1 MKPFRLF
8 HFDIKTLGNYGDTLL
23 FEAVRQLFHGYNDRG
38 SFRFHGSTNLRD
50 VVGPKL
56 VSALN
61 ENYDAIVIGGGGLFL
76 SDTNP
81 NERSGW
87 QWNCSLD
94 LLEKIDI
101 PIIVFA
107 VGNNRFPGQKDFS
120 PKFVEHVNLLAEK
133 SIFFGLRNRGS
144 VETIKEYLRPELRDK
159 VVYQPCPTTLSSY
172 LFPDIHAASRE
183 PKRELSIQALVGKRQ
198 TAAGFDKEAIYDQCF
213 EALNGLRSKG
223 WNISSFSN
231 ARGDNAFAVEMRET
245 LASDEHHK
253 LFGSKNIFQALD
265 FFART
270 PLVVGMRGH
279 AQMIPFGLGT
289 PILSLLVHNKLKYFL
304 DDIGFPEFCV
314 DVRRANFA
322 GELIDKAEH
331 IYENYDAVTSGFERA
346 RAGLMDLSIS
356 NLGDIYKALGGRGQ
370 KKKFV
375 PMSPFER
382 YLAQQGYN
390 SQLRLEELKRAEE
403 VLVREPA

>member
-23 FEAVRQLFHGYNDRG
+23 FEAVRHLFHGYNDRS
-38 SFRFHGSTNLRD
+38 SFRFQGSTNLRD

-61 ENYDAIVIGGGGLFL
+61 ENYDAVVIGGGGLFL
-76 SDTNP
+76 ADTNP

-87 QWNCSLD
+87 QWNCSLE

-120 PKFVEHVNLLAEK
+120 PKFVEHINLLAEK

-172 LFPDIHAASRE
+172 LFPDIHVSRRE

-223 WNISSFSN
+223 WKISSFSN
-231 ARGDNAFAVEMRET
+231 ARGDNAFSVEMREA
-245 LASDEHHK
+245 LRSEEHHK
-253 LFGSKNIFQALD
+253 LFGSRNIFQALD
-265 FFART
+265 FFAQT

-322 GELIDKAEH
+322 GELIDKAEYV
-331 IYENYDAVTSGFERA
+331 YENYDAVTAGFEQARA
-346 RAGLMDLSIS
+346 RLMQLSMS

-370 KKKFV
+370 TKKFV

-382 YLAQQGYN
+382 YLSQQGYN
-390 SQLRLEELKRAEE
+390 AKLQLEELKRAEE
-403 VLVREPA
+403 APVREPA